1 MPRKLL
7 ILAATLVGAHLA
19 QALFLGVSP
28 AGTLLANL
36 LQVSASA
43 LAALTC
49 MGASRRARGMARPF
63 WALVACGMAAWG
75 LANLGWMYYELV
87 LHIIPTPGSAVRF
100 FFSLHGIFFAMVLFL
115 DQDKDSARIEPEFLL
130 DFIQIVIVFFFV
142 FLGLNLLPST
152 QLQQQS
158 SYVRQLWMQFGE
170 EGIILALACIQVR
183 PRAGCAYSQ
192 FVRGFCV
199 IFFHLYGQ
207 FRIVRVSP
215 LPEGCFNRNAC

>member
-19 QALFLGVSP
+19 QVLFLGVSP
-28 AGTLLANL
+28 AGTLIANL

-49 MGASRRARGMARPF
+49 LGVSRRARGMARPF

-75 LANLGWMYYELV
+75 FANLGWMYYELV
-87 LHIIPTPGSAVRF
+87 LHTIPTPGSSVRF
-100 FFSLHGIFFAMVLFL
+100 FFSLQGIFFAMVLFL
-115 DQDKDSARIEPEFLL
+115 DQDNDSGRFKPEFLL

-142 FLGLNLLPST
+142 FLGLNFLPSP
-152 QLQQQS
+152 QFQQQS

-170 EGIILALACIQVR
+170 ESVILALACYSSIPCSDCWR
-183 PRAGCAYSQ
+183 SQ
-192 FVRGFCV
+192 FVCRFCA

-207 FRIVRVSP
+207 FRSVRVSAFP
-215 LPEGCFNRNAC
+215 QGCINRNAC